1 MNINDKEIV
10 YTYIPP
16 KQDWIDNKPTYSFE
30 LYSLLYS
37 VGTVKKNFTPK
48 TISLYTT
55 KEICDV
61 LEGCGYFDRLVVLD
75 KGEEFITN
83 QNGGYNHPNM
93 MYKMFTVEDIS
104 QPFLHLDNDLFLNN
118 PNTFDDVHNDVLF
131 AYEEN
136 IINHQLNEQYYN
148 FYFSTYNQIIRSIPE
163 NSLSIFERFN
173 PMSAFNCCVFG
184 GDDYELLKR
193 SFGRSNQFF
202 KENYEYLNP
211 IPNMPGFIEQY
222 LQSSLLLEEKS
233 FYYVSFLGD
242 LIKQPTD
249 TPRFDDIVLMEK
261 MDKYTPIDSYKNIDK
276 SLVRELIVYLESPI
290 NVHLSFIRWYPP
302 CMIAIYNILKR
313 LNPTIVNKI
322 ENIYG
327 KHAWCVDMEEKTSL
341 I

>member
-37 VGTVKKNFTPK
+37 VESLKRNFTPNK
-48 TISLYTT
+48 ISLYTT
-55 KEICDV
+55 EEICN
-61 LEGCGYFDRLVVLD
+61 LFSNEGYFDKLVVLE
-75 KGEEFITN
+75 KGQEYISN

-93 MYKMFTVEDIS
+93 LYKMFTVEDMS

-118 PNTFDDVHNDVLF
+118 PHTFDDVHNDILF

-136 IINHQLNEQYYN
+136 VINHQLNDQFYN
-148 FYFSTYNQIIRSIPE
+148 FYFTTYNQIVRNIPE
-163 NSLSIFERFN
+163 DSLSSLKRFN

-184 GDDYELLKR
+184 GDNYELIKK
-193 SFGRSNQFF
+193 SFNRSNQFF
-202 KENYEYLNP
+202 KENYEHLNP

-222 LQSSLLLEEKS
+222 LQSSYLLEEKS
-233 FYYVSFLGD
+233 FYYISFLGD

-249 TPRFDDIVLMEK
+249 LPRFNEVVEMDK
-261 MDKYTPIDSYKNIDK
+261 MDKYTPFDAYKNIDK
-276 SLVRELIVYLESPI
+276 GLVKDIMGYLESPI
-290 NVHLSFIRWYPP
+290 NTHLSFIRWYPP
-302 CMIAIYNILKR
+302 CMIAVYNLLKGM
-313 LNPTIVNKI
+313 NSKIINKI

-327 KHAWCVDMEEKTSL
+327 KHAWCVDLEGKVNL